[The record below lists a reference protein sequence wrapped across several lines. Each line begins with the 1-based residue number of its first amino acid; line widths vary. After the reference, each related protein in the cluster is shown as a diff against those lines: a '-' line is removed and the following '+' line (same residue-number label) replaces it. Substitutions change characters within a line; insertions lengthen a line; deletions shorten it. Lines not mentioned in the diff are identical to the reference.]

1 MVARVIVHDP
11 FVPAEEVL
19 ERGAVPAGF
28 VGLLEASDFVTINC
42 PLTPETHHLIDAEAL
57 ARMKPS
63 AWLINTARGE
73 IVQEQDLV
81 EALESGRIQG
91 AALDVLTEEP
101 PASGSPLLQM
111 PNVIVTPHVAWYS
124 RHAVEDLQR
133 LAAEQAR
140 QVLTGGPLQWVVNPG
155 PRTVP
160 PAAG

>member
-1 MVARVIVHDP
+1 
-11 FVPAEEVL
+11 
-19 ERGAVPAGF
+19 
-28 VGLLEASDFVTINC
+28 LLETSDFVTINC
-42 PLTPETHHLIDAEAL
+42 PLTPETHHLIDAKAL
-57 ARMKPS
+57 ARMKHS

-73 IVQEQDLV
+73 IVREQDLV
-81 EALESGRIQG
+81 EALESGRIGG

-101 PASGSPLLQM
+101 PAPGSPLLRL

-140 QVLTGGPLQWVVNPG
+140 RVLTGSPLQWVVNPG
-155 PRTVP
+155 PRTSL